1 MLIDT
6 FKHEFKK
13 RAGVFITKDLI
24 LFRRPLQL
32 YDFTNDE
39 VVESFK
45 GRDVEPALDY
55 NIGGKTI
62 RDIVSRWK
70 RMPIVVLHG
79 GRGGDS
85 GIDNAYTHRGIPM
98 GGDGSGGFD
107 SADHPARFNA
117 QFGNET
123 SFEKTLETFRNMH
136 VNDDHESG
144 IAVDSN
150 GFVTRYIHG
159 TGGSVAIYGNVGEH
173 VIHNHPAGG
182 WPNFSG
188 ADLVSTALEGSS
200 GITASSTKA
209 GRSAETAKYAGD
221 YIFNKG
227 KNFNAEAFIKGVKGA
242 YLKGKDYNDAVDKW
256 LKAHQQKYGYTYT
269 YIPDRATA
277 AAKGKAKATT
287 GKNNTP
293 VVNTAAQYGVQI
305 SFFDEDF
312 KSN

>member
-13 RAGVFITKDLI
+13 KAGVFITRDII
-24 LFRRPLQL
+24 LFRRPLEL
-32 YDFTNDE
+32 YDYTNDE
-39 VVESFK
+39 VIATFK
-45 GRDVEPALDY
+45 GRDVETALDY
-55 NIGGKTI
+55 TIDGRTI

-70 RMPIVVLHG
+70 RMPIIILQG
-79 GRGGDS
+79 GRGGGSGMDS
-85 GIDNAYTHRGIPM
+85 AYTHRGIPM
-98 GGDGSGGFD
+98 GGDGTGGFD

-117 QFGNET
+117 QFGKEA

-159 TGGSVAIYGNVGEH
+159 TSGSVAIYGNTGEH

-188 ADLVSTALEGSS
+188 ADLISTALEGSN
-200 GITASSTKA
+200 GITASSTSA
-209 GRSAETAKYAGD
+209 GRRPETAKYAGD
-221 YIFNKG
+221 YIFTKG
-227 KNFNAEAFIKGVKGA
+227 QNFNAQAFVKAVKGA

-256 LKAHQQKYGYTYT
+256 LKAHQKKYGYTYT
-269 YIPDRATA
+269 YIPEKAKA
-277 AAKGKAKATT
+277 AAKGQTKAT
-287 GKNNTP
+287 GSKKVKAVPDPN
-293 VVNTAAQYGVQI
+293 VYGVQL
-305 SFFDEDF
+305 SFFDE
-312 KSN
+312 

>member
-13 RAGVFITKDLI
+13 RAGVFITNDLI

-39 VVESFK
+39 VIETFK
-45 GRDVEPALDY
+45 GRDVEPALNYD
-55 NIGGKTI
+55 IGGKTI
-62 RDIVSRWK
+62 RDIISRWK
-70 RMPIVVLHG
+70 RMPVVILHG

-85 GIDNAYTHRGIPM
+85 GMDNAYTHRGIPM
-98 GGDGSGGFD
+98 GNNSGGDGFD

-117 QFGNET
+117 QFGNEA

-144 IAVDSN
+144 ITVDAQ
-150 GFVTRYIHG
+150 GFVTGYVHG
-159 TGGSVAIYGNVGEH
+159 TAGAVMISGGVGEH
-173 VIHNHPAGG
+173 VIHNHPAAG
-182 WPNFSG
+182 WPIFSG
-188 ADLVSTALEGSS
+188 EDLVATALEGSS
-200 GITASSTKA
+200 GITASSTRA

-227 KNFNAEAFIKGVKGA
+227 HNFNAEAFIKGVKGA

-256 LKAHQQKYGYTYT
+256 LRAHQKKYGYTYT
-269 YIPDRATA
+269 YVPEKAKA
-277 AAKGKAKATT
+277 AAKGKTKAT
-287 GKNNTP
+287 GSKKVKP
-293 VVNTAAQYGVQI
+293 VPDPDVYGVQL
-305 SFFDEDF
+305 SFFD
-312 KSN
+312 